1 MIAASELEYM
11 FITVTCCEEIA
22 KKVFEHFFCNYL
34 HNAGTQILASASA
47 TLHHCIRRMHHRLPN
62 SRTFPGLALRFPGP
76 NSFSGTFKVLE
87 ILQTELQDFPGGVG
101 TLCGWGLCGMRGVSM
116 CYLAVRYASGESVE
130 VLCVSVSC
138 ERRVAQQDARKVLLV
153 NRRRAMTELRKLHL
167 QHLRLQVLH
176 EPSHTHQIYLSS
188 LPDLHVF
195 SHELAK

>member
-1 MIAASELEYM
+1 
-11 FITVTCCEEIA
+11 
-22 KKVFEHFFCNYL
+22 
-34 HNAGTQILASASA
+34 
-47 TLHHCIRRMHHRLPN
+47 
-62 SRTFPGLALRFPGP
+62 
-76 NSFSGTFKVLE
+76 
-87 ILQTELQDFPGGVG
+87 
-101 TLCGWGLCGMRGVSM
+101 MRGVSV

-153 NRRRAMTELRKLHL
+153 NRRRAMTELCKLHL

-176 EPSHTHQIYLSS
+176 EPSHTHTHTSDIFVSISSTSVCRFSMNLATHTHTHTHIRYTCLHLQHLHLQVLHETSHTHQIYLSS